1 MAALLSSLISQLLLA
16 LLLIYPASSL
26 LSLASDDPNSSDQL
40 FTALLPLIQQ
50 FASLHEIAASLLPA
64 SRKRKRSPSQLSDPD
79 PGREEAVEARIS
91 LAGLL
96 KEVPCSGSGS
106 ASGGSSS
113 SGA

>member
-1 MAALLSSLISQLLLA
+1 MAVLLSSLISQLLLA

-79 PGREEAVEARIS
+79 PGR
-91 LAGLL
+91 GLL
-96 KEVPCSGSGS
+96 KKVPCSGSGS